1 MLKDP
6 LYKLVFKLLLL
17 IAGTIVACRFFQM
30 YIFLAVAVIG
40 LFYAL
45 RGFAGISLFVFAFL
59 PFFTLV
65 NPVILPKFP
74 HFAMVSRLTTL
85 SIVGALILGGTK
97 RKGQEKLPLGYV
109 FIYLVIAL
117 ISSFQGYFPLISY
130 FKIINFSAFIL
141 GIYVGTQNID
151 QRPEDIFFIR
161 AGFLAIACVLIWGS
175 LATLPFPSIAYFTS
189 VRSVISSE
197 GLDAAEDVLASAE
210 GTGLFTG
217 ITVHSQFLG
226 PALAC
231 LGGWIACDMLFV
243 ERRIRLLHA
252 LLLAPTPIMIAMTRS
267 RIGILTFCMLIV
279 FLMFFC
285 LPRINIPSKH
295 RHWINSLLI
304 SFVFVFIAVAIVAEV
319 KRGSITRLARKTG
332 DVSEDNRTLIQAI
345 TGSRQGIIADCLH
358 DFHQNPLWGMGFQVT
373 EDHRRRY
380 QQGTISL
387 FSASIEKG
395 LLPLMVLGETGIIG
409 SVAFLVFLFMFFHD
423 ASQKCYTATITLF
436 LTLLVTNM
444 AEATFFSPG
453 GGGGFLWMVTVCGGF
468 LIDMSLKTAKQ
479 NPSAAIGVAPL
490 NPYRRT
496 RITLQTATKTRFHQR
511 H

>member
-17 IAGTIVACRFFQM
+17 IAGMIVACRFFQM
-30 YIFLAVAVIG
+30 YIFVVMAVIG
-40 LFYAL
+40 IFYAL
-45 RGFAGISLFVFAFL
+45 RGYAGISLFVFAFL

-65 NPVILPKFP
+65 NPLILPKFP

-85 SIVGALILGGTK
+85 SIVCALILGGTK

-117 ISSFQGYFPLISY
+117 ISSFQGYFPIISY

-151 QRPEDIFFIR
+151 QRSEDIFFIR
-161 AGFLAIACVLIWGS
+161 AGFLAIACLLIWGS
-175 LATLPFPSIAYFTS
+175 LATLPFPAVAYFTS
-189 VRSVISSE
+189 VRSSVLAD
-197 GLDAAEDVLASAE
+197 GLDAAEEVLESAE

-226 PALAC
+226 SALAC

-252 LLLAPTPIMIAMTRS
+252 LLLVPTPIMIAMTRS

-285 LPRINIPSKH
+285 LPRINIPAKH
-295 RHWINSLLI
+295 RHWINSMLI
-304 SFVFVFIAVAIVAEV
+304 SFVLVFITVAIVAEV

-332 DVSEDNRTLIQAI
+332 DVSEDNRTLVQAI
-345 TGSRQGIIADCLH
+345 TGSRQGKIAECLR
-358 DFHQNPLWGMGFQVT
+358 DFHTNPLWGTGFQVIAI
-373 EDHRRRY
+373 HKQLF
-380 QQGTISL
+380 QQGKISI

-409 SVAFLVFLFMFFHD
+409 SIAFIAFLFMFFHD
-423 ASQKCYTATITLF
+423 ASIKGYTATITLF
-436 LTLLVTNM
+436 LALLVTNM

-468 LIDMSLKTAKQ
+468 LIDMSIKTAKQ
-479 NPSAAIGVAPL
+479 NPPASVGVAPL
-490 NPYRRT
+490 NPFRRS
-496 RITLQTATKTRFHQR
+496 RIPLKT
-511 H
+511 